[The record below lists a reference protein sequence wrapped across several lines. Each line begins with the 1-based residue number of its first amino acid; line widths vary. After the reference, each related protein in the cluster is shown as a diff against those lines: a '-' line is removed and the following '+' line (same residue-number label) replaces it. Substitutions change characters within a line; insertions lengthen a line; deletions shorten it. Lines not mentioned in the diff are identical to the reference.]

1 MPRPLDCWRICDPFA
16 GLEGRG
22 GKDQKLPGNQLGRSA
37 LHNRYNFIAGQSVE
51 RLAAISDGVFA
62 VAMTLLVLD
71 LHTPAAEAIH
81 SEAGLWQAV
90 VALAPRVLVYLMSF
104 LTLGIFWVGQ
114 QTQLNQLERSD
125 RDFTWIHLAF
135 LFAVSLTPFSTSMMA
150 EFISYRVALVLYWAN
165 ILLLGVILYAAW
177 VYARHAR
184 LLKPDVTDEV
194 NEAVKRRIIGA
205 QMLYAFGAALC
216 VISTYWALG
225 FILLVQLNYALAP
238 RLRFPQRQ

>member
-1 MPRPLDCWRICDPFA
+1 
-16 GLEGRG
+16 
-22 GKDQKLPGNQLGRSA
+22 

-90 VALAPRVLVYLMSF
+90 AALAPRVLVYLMSF

-125 RDFTWIHLAF
+125 RNFTWLHLAF
-135 LFAVSLTPFSTSMMA
+135 LFAVSLTPFSTSLMA
-150 EFISYRVALVLYWAN
+150 EFIAYRVALVIYWAN
-165 ILLLGVILYAAW
+165 ILLLGIILYTAW
-177 VYARHAR
+177 SYAYRNR
-184 LLKPDVTDEV
+184 LLKADVTEEV
-194 NEAVKRRIIGA
+194 DQAFRRRVVVS
-205 QMLYAFGAALC
+205 QLLYAFGAALC
-216 VISTYWALG
+216 VINNYWALG
-225 FILLVQLNYALAP
+225 FILLMQLNYAIAP
-238 RLRFPQRQ
+238 RFLSRW

>member
-1 MPRPLDCWRICDPFA
+1 M
-16 GLEGRG
+16 
-22 GKDQKLPGNQLGRSA
+22 
-37 LHNRYNFIAGQSVE
+37 HNRYNFIAGQSVE

-71 LHTPAAEAIH
+71 LHMPAAETIH

-125 RDFTWIHLAF
+125 RDFTWVHLAF
-135 LFAVSLTPFSTSMMA
+135 LFAVSLTPFSTSLMA
-150 EFISYRVALVLYWAN
+150 EFISYRVALIIYWAN

-177 VYARHAR
+177 VYARRAR

-194 NEAVKRRIIGA
+194 DEAVKRRIISA
-205 QMLYAFGAALC
+205 QMLYAFGATLC